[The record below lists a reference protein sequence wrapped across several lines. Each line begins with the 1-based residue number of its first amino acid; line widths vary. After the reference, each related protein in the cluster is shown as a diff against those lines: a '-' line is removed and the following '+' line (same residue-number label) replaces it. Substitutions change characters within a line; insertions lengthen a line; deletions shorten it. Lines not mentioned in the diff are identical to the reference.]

1 MVASLTSNPFH
12 VTVKPECDHLGV
24 VPPLISISLPP
35 KQKGDL
41 YSLHI
46 NNREV
51 TVRRAMTGLKVVVFD
66 AAYADHFKR
75 LNLVWL
81 ERYFQVEPI
90 DLEVL
95 SNPEERIIKRGG
107 MIFFALLDGAVVG
120 TCALI
125 RHNDGLFE
133 LSKMAVADNHQ
144 GHGIGTQLLMHV
156 IEWARSQ
163 SIQKVFVETN
173 TVLERA
179 VRLYQRVGFRAIAHD
194 SSNAHY
200 HRTNLKMELKL

>member
-1 MVASLTSNPFH
+1 M
-12 VTVKPECDHLGV
+12 LGDM
-24 VPPLISISLPP
+24 
-35 KQKGDL
+35 K
-41 YSLHI
+41 
-46 NNREV
+46 
-51 TVRRAMTGLKVVVFD
+51 GLKIVDFD

-90 DLEVL
+90 DIEVL
-95 SNPEERIIKRGG
+95 SNPEEAIIKPGG

-125 RHNDGLFE
+125 KHTDGLFE
-133 LSKMAVADNHQ
+133 LSKMAVAGNYQ
-144 GHGIGTQLLMHV
+144 GQGIGTQLLRHV
-156 IEWARSQ
+156 IEWARSH
-163 SIQKVFVETN
+163 SIKKLFVETN

-179 VRLYQRVGFRAIAHD
+179 VRLYQRVGFREIVHD

-200 HRTNLKMELKL
+200 RRTNLKMELNLQAEQATP